1 MAVKACADKMI
12 LASAF
17 DEATRKYAQAVA
29 TLKGNIGICAKDR
42 YDVFF
47 RDAEL
52 ARKKVVTARECLAT
66 HIEQHRC

>member
-1 MAVKACADKMI
+1 VAVKACAEKTI
-12 LASAF
+12 LASAY
-17 DEATRKYAQAVA
+17 DDATRKYAQAVA
-29 TLKGNIGICAKDR
+29 TLKGNIGICAKDQ

-47 RDAEL
+47 GDAEV